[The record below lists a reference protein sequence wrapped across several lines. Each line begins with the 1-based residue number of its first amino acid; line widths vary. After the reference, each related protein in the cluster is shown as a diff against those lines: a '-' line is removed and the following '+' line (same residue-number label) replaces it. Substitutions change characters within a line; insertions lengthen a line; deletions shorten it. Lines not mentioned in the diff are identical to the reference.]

1 MSHNG
6 TLLSVKD
13 LRTYF
18 QTEDGTVKAVD
29 GISFDLQRGETL
41 GIVGESGS
49 GKSVTNLSI
58 IRLIPEPPG
67 KIVSGEVIFN
77 GTDILDLPPEEV
89 RRIRGKRI
97 SMIFQ
102 DPMTSLNPFMR
113 ISKQLMEITE
123 LHLGHTKEQSYSH
136 AVKMLEI
143 VGIPDAAARVDS
155 YPHEFSGG
163 MRQRVM
169 IAMALSCEPELL
181 IADEPT
187 TALDVTI
194 QAQILELIKK
204 LKQDTGTSVIL
215 ITHDLGVVA
224 GMTDH
229 IIVMYA
235 GKVFEQSPT
244 RELFSCP
251 GNPYTK
257 GLLRSVPDP
266 AHEEGKALYQIPG
279 LPPDVAHLPPG
290 CPFNPRCDRAEEICR
305 REFPPFVQINT
316 EHFSLCHFAEEVYAA
331 SCSERDARE
340 AAAATTTSE
349 GVAPPQAEAPAPMRD
364 ASGVEPSEN
373 PSQKEGSR

>member
-1 MSHNG
+1 MNQNNG
-6 TLLSVKD
+6 QLLEVRG

-18 QTEDGTVKAVD
+18 ETEDGLVKAVD
-29 GISFDLQRGETL
+29 GISFVLKRGETL

-58 IRLIPEPPG
+58 IRLIPDPPG

-77 GTDILDLPPEEV
+77 GQDLLLLPTKEV
-89 RRIRGKRI
+89 RKIRGRRI
-97 SMIFQ
+97 AMIFQ
-102 DPMTSLNPFMR
+102 DPMTSLNPFMK
-113 ISKQLMEITE
+113 ISRQLMEMTQ
-123 LHLGHTKEQSYSH
+123 LHLGHTREQAYEH
-136 AVKMLEI
+136 AIKMLDT
-143 VGIPDAAARVDS
+143 VGIPDAAELANN

-204 LKQDTGTSVIL
+204 LKHETGTSVIL

-229 IIVMYA
+229 VIVMYA
-235 GKVFEQSPT
+235 GKVFEQAPT
-244 RELFSCP
+244 GELFSTP

-266 AHEEGKALYQIPG
+266 TAEQGQLYQIPG
-279 LPPDVAHLPPG
+279 LPPDVAHLPLG
-290 CPFNPRCDRAEEICR
+290 CPFAPRCDRAEEICH
-305 REFPPFVQINT
+305 REFPPFVQLNAD
-316 EHFSLCHFAEEVYAA
+316 HCSLCHFAREVYA
-331 SCSERDARE
+331 E
-340 AAAATTTSE
+340 
-349 GVAPPQAEAPAPMRD
+349 
-364 ASGVEPSEN
+364 SGRV
-373 PSQKEGSR
+373 GADL

>member
-1 MSHNG
+1 MNNG
-6 TLLSVKD
+6 HILSVRD

-18 QTEDGTVKAVD
+18 ETEDGTVKAVD
-29 GISFDLQRGETL
+29 GISFDLERGETL

-67 KIVSGEVIFN
+67 KIVSGEILFD
-77 GTDILDLPPEEV
+77 GEDIRALPLQEL
-89 RRIRGKRI
+89 RHIRGKRI
-97 SMIFQ
+97 AMIFQ

-113 ISKQLMEITE
+113 ISRQLMEITR
-123 LHLGHTKEQSYSH
+123 LHLGHTKDQAYEH
-136 AVKMLEI
+136 AIKMLET
-143 VGIPDAAARVDS
+143 VGIPEARSRVDS

-204 LKQDTGTSVIL
+204 LKQQTGASVIL

-235 GKVFEQSPT
+235 GKVFEQAPT
-244 RELFSCP
+244 RELFATP

-266 AHEEGKALYQIPG
+266 TSEQGSLYQIPG

-290 CPFNPRCDRAEEICR
+290 CPFAPRCDRAED
-305 REFPPFVQINT
+305 
-316 EHFSLCHFAEEVYAA
+316 LCH
-331 SCSERDARE
+331 RPLRRR
-340 AAAATTTSE
+340 
-349 GVAPPQAEAPAPMRD
+349 GLH
-364 ASGVEPSEN
+364 
-373 PSQKEGSR
+373 KIL